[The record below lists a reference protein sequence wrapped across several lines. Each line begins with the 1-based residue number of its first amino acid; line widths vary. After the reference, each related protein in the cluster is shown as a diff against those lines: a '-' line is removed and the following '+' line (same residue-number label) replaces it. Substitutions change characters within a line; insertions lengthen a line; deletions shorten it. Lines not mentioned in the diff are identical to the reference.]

1 MSLQIIAGK
10 FQGFSGKNMILL
22 FLFNLRSKYA
32 KWKKNEKIE
41 EMLTE
46 LFFFKL
52 LSFFDWLSYRFQ
64 IGLKWKIF

>member
-10 FQGFSGKNMILL
+10 FQGFSGKNMMLL
-22 FLFNLRSKYA
+22 FLSNLRSKYE
-32 KWKKNEKIE
+32 KWKKNEKIV

-52 LSFFDWLSYRFQ
+52 LSLFNRLSYRFQ
-64 IGLKWKIF
+64 IGL